1 MRKSLY
7 LLLFLCSF
15 FPFDTSAQD
24 TSSNQL
30 IVTETGSGNQKAYPV
45 VFYADTLFY
54 IDTRQAS
61 LTAEERAEKTTS
73 RLEKI
78 FDDDYFIVNKI
89 ITSQS
94 GNYIDIV
101 CGEIIIMSISE
112 QDAISKGTSSQEL
125 ADEYIKQIQV
135 AFEKAKNDRS
145 FITIIIRIGLVLLVL
160 TGIWLMIKLIKLGHR
175 YVEKR
180 IADNKDKWLK
190 NLSYKDYTFL
200 TAEQELNVLFGL
212 LKIFKWAII
221 IILVYL
227 LLPLIFSIFP
237 FSRGWAATLFELI
250 WSPLKSILISIW
262 NYLPNLFTI
271 IVIYFVFNY
280 LIKFV
285 KYIFTEIEAEKLKI
299 SGFHAD
305 WALPTFSIISRA
317 LKTI

>member
-200 TAEQELNVLFGL
+200 TAEQEL
-212 LKIFKWAII
+212 KD
-221 IILVYL
+221 
-227 LLPLIFSIFP
+227 
-237 FSRGWAATLFELI
+237 R
-250 WSPLKSILISIW
+250 KS
-262 NYLPNLFTI
+262 
-271 IVIYFVFNY
+271 VV
-280 LIKFV
+280 
-285 KYIFTEIEAEKLKI
+285 
-299 SGFHAD
+299 
-305 WALPTFSIISRA
+305 
-317 LKTI
+317 